1 VSPVDDGGQPAP
13 EAASASASPAPAA
26 AAPPASAPPAA
37 APPPSGAPRP
47 ELDPALLE
55 ILRDPADRS
64 RLSFVEETGAWYL
77 EGASGN
83 RYPITDGIPVLLVD
97 AAHRVAP

>member
-1 VSPVDDGGQPAP
+1 VSPVDDDGQ
-13 EAASASASPAPAA
+13 PAPAA
-26 AAPPASAPPAA
+26 APAPSAA
-37 APPPSGAPRP
+37 APSGAPRP

-55 ILRDPADRS
+55 ILRDPADRT
-64 RLSFVEETGAWYL
+64 RLILVEEAGAWYL